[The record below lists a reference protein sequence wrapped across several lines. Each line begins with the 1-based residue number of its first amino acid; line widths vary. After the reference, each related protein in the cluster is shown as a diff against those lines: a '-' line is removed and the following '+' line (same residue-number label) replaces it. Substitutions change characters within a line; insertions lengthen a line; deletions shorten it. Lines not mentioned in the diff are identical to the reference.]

1 MEHCQVDRVITTDVL
16 IIGGGG
22 GGIWAAIAASRAGLR
37 SVVVSKGKVGN
48 SGNTIMVGG
57 SYSMD
62 GESGVEYGYEGADAS
77 LTKEYLYDQIVK
89 QSFYLAEQDLAEM
102 FVYESPARVHET
114 AQWCEQ
120 TNSGQVFMPPA
131 MWLCSGHGLVRGMM
145 HGLKAETGYSFV
157 EDVMVV
163 ELLKKDQQVVGAIGV
178 EIMTGKII
186 RFSAKAVILATGG
199 YQPFTLKNGT
209 SDLTG
214 DGMAMAYRAGAT
226 LSDMEFQL
234 FMPSATEPQINH
246 GSLIIYLY
254 QALTGVIPPATDK
267 NGKRIEVP
275 EEIARMAE
283 GSELDKLVST
293 YYWAKVIAAGQ
304 AFPDTSIYLDFSEM
318 TDNEIIRSFDKMIAG
333 MKSLFREGYYHGESI
348 REYRDYILKNRRV
361 KVAPVSEYSMGGVV
375 INTRTETGVPG
386 LYAAGEVAT
395 GTFGACRVAD
405 AVVDIMNQG
414 YKAGVCAA
422 EYARNTEL
430 KDPEDQDVQHILAE
444 MTAALGRQGA
454 VNGEKLM
461 RMIASAVDSGFG
473 VYRTEERLAETQK
486 ELERLEREE
495 LPHVAVPCGSLRY
508 NYDWICALQAKNL
521 LTCTLA
527 GVRAA
532 RARKESRGFH
542 LRHDYP
548 QVDNIHWAVHQ
559 DIRDDHG
566 KMVFTT
572 RAPKVTRLPI
582 PQRVEK
588 DIPEFMKNEALE
600 FKNET
605 TLRD

>member
-1 MEHCQVDRVITTDVL
+1 MGNYQVDRVITTDVL

-22 GGIWAAIAASRAGLR
+22 GGIWAAIAASRAGVS
-37 SVVVSKGKVGN
+37 SVIVSKGKVGN

-145 HGLKAETGYSFV
+145 YGLKAEKGTTFV
-157 EDVMVV
+157 EDVMIV
-163 ELLKKDQQVVGAIGV
+163 ELLKKGERVVGAIGV

-234 FMPSATEPQINH
+234 FMPTATEPQVNH

-254 QALTGVIPPATDK
+254 QALTGIVPPAADK
-267 NGKRIEVP
+267 DGNRIEVP

-293 YYWAKVIAAGQ
+293 YYWAQVIADGQ
-304 AFPDTSIYLDFSEM
+304 AFSDTSVYLDFSGM
-318 TDNEIIRSFDKMIAG
+318 TDDEIIKSFDKMISG
-333 MKSLFREGYYHGESI
+333 MKTLFREGYYHGESI
-348 REYRDYILKNRRV
+348 REYRDYVLKHRRV

-414 YKAGVCAA
+414 HKAGICAA
-422 EYARNTEL
+422 EYVQTVEL
-430 KDPEDQDVQHILAE
+430 EEPDEAQIQDVVAKATDL
-444 MTAALGRQGA
+444 LGRQGT

-461 RMIASAVDSGFG
+461 RMIAAAVDDGFG
-473 VYRTEERLAETQK
+473 VYRTEERLARAQT

-508 NYDWICALQAKNL
+508 NYDWICALQAENL

-542 LRHDYP
+542 LRQDYP
-548 QVDNIHWAVHQ
+548 AVDNVHWAVHQ
-559 DIRDDHG
+559 DIRDDHEQ
-566 KMVFTT
+566 MVFTT

-582 PQRVEK
+582 PQRVEENV
-588 DIPEFMKNEALE
+588 PEFMKNEALE